1 METEIV
7 DVRHKGQVITVRVP
21 KGTSDEKIKEYL
33 DKNAGQQT
41 QTPGPTSALDA
52 LGVYGAST
60 VNSALFG
67 VPEVAARAMGGGPFI
82 DQLRRDYP
90 YASTAGDVTG
100 LIVPGSLLAKG
111 AQKGIGALSSRGIGK
126 ADETMSVL
134 RASDDANRAAQATR
148 QAQNPITQTAGRVAK
163 KAAELG
169 SGVVGAQVGYSALG
183 AARSPENP
191 MGGAVANATDFQREA
206 MGLPGT
212 NLVPG
217 LQPTISTLTGF
228 VPNVLGYGG
237 MMATPTVAPVAP
249 TDFDMDRRIR
259 EEAYRR
265 SMGQQ

>member
-1 METEIV
+1 MEQEEV
-7 DVRHKGQVITVRVP
+7 DIQYKGQVITLRVP
-21 KGTSDEKIKEYL
+21 KGTSEEKIKEYL
-33 DKNAGQQT
+33 DKNAGLQT
-41 QTPGPTSALDA
+41 QTPGPTSFRDA

-111 AQKGIGALSSRGIGK
+111 AQKGIGALASRGSAG
-126 ADETMSVL
+126 ETMSIL
-134 RASDDANRAAQATR
+134 RASDEANRAAQATR
-148 QAQNPITQTAGRVAK
+148 QVQNPITQTAGRVAK

-217 LQPTISTLTGF
+217 LQPTISTLTGA
-228 VPNVLGYGG
+228 VPTVLGYGG
-237 MMATPTVAPVAP
+237 MMATPKPQAPVAP

-265 SMGQQ
+265 SMGLQ